1 MPVKTTYYL
10 TKEYGNLSCVFR
22 NRLADDVTF
31 LLHGHVLR
39 FFIDLGGVDLG
50 EMQNF
55 LEKSSRW
62 MEEYI
67 EEVFSNTTLVSTN
80 DQFSDLIVSLE
91 NEGLVDIRLM
101 AEVGLGEFAKM
112 IKQDFYQVLEDQTNG
127 RLWVEKIRVFGVGED
142 HYGEA

>member
-1 MPVKTTYYL
+1 
-10 TKEYGNLSCVFR
+10 
-22 NRLADDVTF
+22 
-31 LLHGHVLR
+31 
-39 FFIDLGGVDLG
+39 
-50 EMQNF
+50 
-55 LEKSSRW
+55 